1 MGEWGVTG
9 TNDLAAAMEMVKGG
23 RASLPLLQSL
33 TDRIAAD
40 AVGMA
45 NGRIGQVMNDA
56 VKQLAASLYWEDLRK
71 LIAASAGVDEN
82 EAWYIFTPGGSGDV
96 MFAMSFLKAF
106 RERNGGPVILVAPPP
121 FRSLSKLYAGDYDHV
136 VHINPRWDFLS
147 RLHAVQKGEPIL
159 AGNGGPGSRAD
170 WLVLIKVVTLN
181 NLYCMLMGLPF
192 HTEPAP
198 PRMPEG
204 AREAAR
210 SILET
215 CGLRPGRTVILAP
228 FSRSTTTPPM
238 SWWEELVQALKR
250 RDYDVATNVAEV
262 LGNSR
267 LDTIEGTVPVVC
279 PHEHMPALVE
289 EAGFFIASRSGLSD
303 IVSFSNAT
311 MRFVYASQKRQEAL
325 NVCAVIAPGDCQSV
339 PRNRPLDPA
348 RAFEWE
354 VDDDGRFDEAI
365 LAGF

>member
-1 MGEWGVTG
+1 MKHW
-9 TNDLAAAMEMVKGG
+9 AAAMEAAKDG
-23 RASLPLLQSL
+23 RTSLPSLQ
-33 TDRIAAD
+33 TMADRIVD
-40 AVGMA
+40 DVVTVA
-45 NGRIGQVMNDA
+45 NSRIGQVLNDA
-56 VKQLAASLYWEDLRK
+56 VKQLAAALYWEELRK
-71 LIAASAGVDEN
+71 FIAATVGVDEK

-106 RERNGGPVILVAPPP
+106 RERNGGPVILVVPSP
-121 FRSLSKLYAGDYDHV
+121 FQSLSKLYAGDYDHV
-136 VHINPRWDFLS
+136 VPINPRWDFLS
-147 RLHAVQKGEPIL
+147 RTHSVKKGEPIL
-159 AGNGGPGSRAD
+159 AGNSGVPTAGD
-170 WLVLIKVVTLN
+170 WLVLLKIVTLN
-181 NLYCMLMGLPF
+181 NLYCLLMGLPF
-192 HTEPAP
+192 HTEPTP

-238 SWWEELVQALKR
+238 SWWQELVQALKQ

-267 LDTIEGTVPVVC
+267 LETIEGTVPVSC
-279 PHEHMPALVE
+279 LHEQVTALVE

-311 MRFVYASQKRQEAL
+311 MRFVYASQNRQKEQ

-339 PRNRPLDPA
+339 PRNRPLDPT

-354 VDDDGRFDEAI
+354 VGDDGRFDDAI